1 MSLDNE
7 SNPAARRRNGKAPRV
22 HAERLSRRERVVT
35 PRCTRFRDEVQERLA
50 AATPDAGYHGAE
62 RRRWRGRV
70 ARLVCCLDELH
81 TQGAGDSALG
91 ALLLL
96 AFRAVLPLAD
106 PDWWR
111 AHPRVRLNAEIRR
124 QLKRIDKRRRRQA
137 RRRSAGTD
145 LGRLGLLVT
154 RAAAIYAR
162 HGDVA
167 ALGLCARLF
176 DSLDQAL
183 AGTGAVGPP
192 VIGQQCRTSRPAAQ
206 QRRSPTATTPGP
218 LTSVPGKEE
227 DAWTST
233 AFCSG
238 ST

>member
-1 MSLDNE
+1 MI
-7 SNPAARRRNGKAPRV
+7 AAQEPGIPRG
-22 HAERLSRRERVVT
+22 
-35 PRCTRFRDEVQERLA
+35 RCTRFRDEVQERLA

-70 ARLVCCLDELH
+70 ARLACCLDELH

-111 AHPRVRLNAEIRR
+111 AHPRVRLNAEARR
-124 QLKRIDKRRRRQA
+124 QLRRIDKRRRREA
-137 RRRSAGTD
+137 RHGRAETA
-145 LGRLGLLVT
+145 LGRLELQASS
-154 RAAAIYAR
+154 AAAIYAR

-176 DSLDQAL
+176 DALDQAL
-183 AGTGAVGPP
+183 AGAGGLGPP
-192 VIGQQCRTSRPAAQ
+192 VIGQQCRTRRPATQ
-206 QRRSPTATTPGP
+206 PRRSQTATMPGP
-218 LTSVPGKEE
+218 RTPVPGKEE